1 MSITSPKERSTTFL
15 VGSQI
20 TNGYPRPTFRR
31 ILLARSSDSQ
41 TRKTHSRAE
50 NQQSDEHKSY
60 NAITIVHV
68 PPGRH
73 QTRPIAKEQASH
85 KTARSIQ
92 VVSSKEEGSK
102 NSFHPD
108 RVRLNEG
115 FGAINFMRTHD
126 ASPAG
131 K

>member
-1 MSITSPKERSTTFL
+1 MPITSSKERSTTFL

-31 ILLARSSDSQ
+31 IPLARSSDSQ

-68 PPGRH
+68 PHLVDIRRVQSRRDKH
-73 QTRPIAKEQASH
+73 HTRLLDHFKLSRRKKRDPKI
-85 KTARSIQ
+85 
-92 VVSSKEEGSK
+92 VSTPTE
-102 NSFHPD
+102 
-108 RVRLNEG
+108 
-115 FGAINFMRTHD
+115 
-126 ASPAG
+126 
-131 K
+131 